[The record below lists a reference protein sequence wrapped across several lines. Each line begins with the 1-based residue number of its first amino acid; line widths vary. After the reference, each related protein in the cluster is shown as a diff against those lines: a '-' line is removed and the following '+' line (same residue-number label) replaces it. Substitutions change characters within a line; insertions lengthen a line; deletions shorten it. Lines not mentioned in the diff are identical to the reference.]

1 VRFCF
6 WATVVLCCLA
16 TTQACGQGAAP
27 DSTVLFHQDL
37 AWSPD
42 GQWIVFS
49 VDVGSGYDL
58 WLAPVSGGPMQAITH
73 DGKANLWATWSPDGK
88 KLAFTSGRDGS
99 TDIYVMDAEGRDEH
113 RVTQGPGRN
122 QAPSWSP
129 DQSRIAFMSDRT
141 GRWQIFVMRSD
152 GTDPRQVTQDTTIL
166 AHNPVWAPQGSK
178 ILFYAGSGKGNDQVF
193 TVEPNGQHLARLSRD
208 VQVRA
213 NDVVKSIPT
222 NNIYPSWSPD
232 GKHILFCSNRGG
244 TNALY
249 TMNADGSE
257 LKRLS
262 RNLAFFGRW
271 SPDGKNIAAIFGRYP
286 HTAIGIMPPD
296 GKEPVWITPRL
307 NQP

>member
-1 VRFCF
+1 MNHLF
-6 WATVVLCCLA
+6 LA
-16 TTQACGQGAAP
+16 AILLGALASYAEAQPAPPDTTI
-27 DSTVLFHQDL
+27 SFHQDL

-42 GQWIVFS
+42 GRWIAFS
-49 VDVGSGYDL
+49 TDVGSGYDL

-73 DGKANLWATWSPDGK
+73 DGKSNLWASWSPDGR
-88 KLAFTSGRDGS
+88 KLAFTSGREGA
-99 TDIYVMDAEGRDEH
+99 TDIYIMDAEGRDVH
-113 RVTQGPGRN
+113 RLTQGPGRN

-141 GRWQIFVMRSD
+141 GRWQIFVIRSD
-152 GTDPRQVTQDTTIL
+152 GTDPRQVTQDTTL

-193 TVEPNGQHLARLSRD
+193 TVEPNGKHLARLSQD

-213 NDVVKSIPT
+213 NNVVKSIPT

-232 GKHILFCSNRGG
+232 GKRILFCSNRGG
-244 TNALY
+244 SNALY
-249 TMNADGSE
+249 MMKADGSG

-262 RNLAFFGRW
+262 TRLAFFGRW
-271 SPDGKNIAAIFGRYP
+271 SPDGGKFAAIFGRYP
-286 HTAIGIMPPD
+286 HTAIGIMSPE
-296 GKEPVWITPRL
+296 GKEPVWITPPL